1 MKISQNWLIFLYGLC
16 CNKQRYIKRFGVSK
30 VLKGTIYTIAAGIAW
45 GLSGTSGQYLMGHGF
60 SALAL
65 TNLRLLLSGLAL
77 MGVAYLANR
86 DHFRN
91 LLKDKS
97 SLFSIFIFAIFA
109 MFLNQFAYL
118 EAIRETNAGTA
129 TVLQYLCP
137 IGILAYVCIKDR
149 VAPTVSEL
157 CSMLL
162 AIGGTFLIATHGQ
175 LNQLA
180 ITPKGLLVGLFSAF
194 THGLY
199 ILLSIDLIKKW
210 GSILVIGIGMTM
222 AGLLLLP
229 IKHQWDFSP
238 ILLALV
244 GIVVVGT
251 IFSYTVF
258 LKGTSLIGPVKS
270 SLLASIEPISAVFF
284 AFFLMNER
292 FYVLDLVGIAMILIA
307 VSLISLKDLWL
318 QKKKKSCNLS

>member
-1 MKISQNWLIFLYGLC
+1 M
-16 CNKQRYIKRFGVSK
+16 SK
-30 VLKGTIYTIAAGIAW
+30 VLKGTIYTLTAGIAW

-65 TNLRLLLSGLAL
+65 TNLRLLFSGLAL
-77 MGVAYLANR
+77 SGVAYLTNR
-86 DHFRN
+86 DHFRK

-97 SLFSIFIFAIFA
+97 SLFSIFALFA

-149 VAPTVSEL
+149 VAPTVSEI

-222 AGLLLLP
+222 ARLLLLP
-229 IKHQWDFSP
+229 I
-238 ILLALV
+238 
-244 GIVVVGT
+244 
-251 IFSYTVF
+251 
-258 LKGTSLIGPVKS
+258 S
-270 SLLASIEPISAVFF
+270 SLPQPQYS
-284 AFFLMNER
+284 
-292 FYVLDLVGIAMILIA
+292 VGLGGNRGRWDHL
-307 VSLISLKDLWL
+307 SLHGLFKGYFPDR
-318 QKKKKSCNLS
+318 SCQIQSSSFH